1 MAISIRHFE
10 PTYRLYFDRFTSA
23 DLELA
28 VKAMVAKDEEYLQIV
43 LDAIRVSSQYKPKF
57 GQGSKGGGLTLEQ
70 FRELYQGDAFYS
82 WFGLDNPMMYAAHKA
97 AGGMTSVYRQ
107 IGIGC
112 ERLFRRVVKDSME
125 LSEEDVT
132 WSYQVTL
139 PSGRKRTLYLDGR
152 VPLDKISD
160 KAKRDRFHQWM
171 NESAIMLDVDDK
183 VFGSLSGTIFEVRQ
197 GYKSKDSKRQNA
209 DIANAAT
216 AYTRGYFPCAVI
228 LSGQI
233 DGDVLM
239 RYRAEKWSVV
249 TGILGAT
256 DPLISTYDFMRE
268 VIGYDLAA
276 FFERN
281 SSTLREE
288 IDTIL
293 HSLLAPEAM

>member
-1 MAISIRHFE
+1 MTRA
-10 PTYRLYFDRFTSA
+10 
-23 DLELA
+23 
-28 VKAMVAKDEEYLQIV
+28 DEEYLGIV
-43 LDAIRVSSQYKPKF
+43 LSAIRVCANYRPKF
-57 GQGSKGGGLTLEQ
+57 GQGARGGGLTLEQ
-70 FRELYQGDAFYS
+70 FRELYRGDAFYS

-112 ERLFRRVVKDSME
+112 EKLFRTVLKDSLE
-125 LSEEDVT
+125 LSDEDVT
-132 WSYQVTL
+132 WSYQVAL

-152 VPLDKISD
+152 VPLDKIGHKKKREKFHAWMSQS
-160 KAKRDRFHQWM
+160 AK
-171 NESAIMLDVDDK
+171 MLDVDEK
-183 VFGSLSGTIFEVRQ
+183 VFASLSGTIFEVRQ

-216 AYTRGYFPCAVI
+216 AYTKGYFPCAVI
-228 LSGQI
+228 LSVQI

-249 TGILGAT
+249 TGLVGEKN
-256 DPLISTYDFMRE
+256 PLISTYDFMRD

-281 SSTLREE
+281 KGTLRAE
-288 IDTIL
+288 IDAIL
-293 HSLLAPEAM
+293 TALLAADTT

>member
-1 MAISIRHFE
+1 M
-10 PTYRLYFDRFTSA
+10 
-23 DLELA
+23 
-28 VKAMVAKDEEYLQIV
+28 V
-43 LDAIRVSSQYKPKF
+43 LDAIRVCALYKPKF

-70 FRELYQGDAFYS
+70 FQELYQGDAFYS

-112 ERLFRRVVKDSME
+112 EKLFRRVLKDSLE
-125 LSEEDVT
+125 LSEEDVI
-132 WSYQVTL
+132 WSYQVAL

-152 VPLDKISD
+152 VPLEKIRDKG
-160 KAKRDRFHQWM
+160 KRDRFHAWM
-171 NESAIMLDVDDK
+171 NESAKMLDVDER
-183 VFGSLSGTIFEVRQ
+183 VFESLTGTIFEVRQ

-216 AYTRGYFPCAVI
+216 AYTKGYLPCAAI

-239 RYRAEKWSVV
+239 RYRAAKWSIV
-249 TGILGAT
+249 TGIVGT
-256 DPLISTYDFMRE
+256 TNPLTSTYDFMRD

-276 FFERN
+276 FFQRN
-281 SSTLREE
+281 TSTLRAE

-293 HSLLAPEAM
+293 KTLLTPPT